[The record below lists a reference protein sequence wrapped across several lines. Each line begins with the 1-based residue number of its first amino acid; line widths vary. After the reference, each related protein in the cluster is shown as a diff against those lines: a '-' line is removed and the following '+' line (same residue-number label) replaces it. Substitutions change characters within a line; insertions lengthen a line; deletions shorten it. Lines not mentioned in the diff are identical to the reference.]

1 LITIGDTT
9 WPSWWAYLRQFDTY
23 ALLLVVAAACTL
35 LFTPVYIRIA
45 QRLNWVDRPRGRHQ
59 HARATP
65 TMGGIVVFLPVFA
78 GALIALATDNLVG
91 EKLREG
97 RMHVLALLGCTAITM
112 LLGVIDDR
120 RAVRPRVKLLVQF
133 LIAVAA
139 VVLGFR
145 VEAITLPWLES
156 LVIPSYVG
164 IALSILWIVGIT
176 NAINLTDGLDGLAAG
191 VCLLAA
197 GINTLVAIWLG
208 NHTMAV
214 MMVLL
219 TGALLG
225 FLRYNFH
232 PARVFLGDTG
242 ALALG
247 VFLALASLRSAQKA
261 HTAVMILVPLF
272 ALGYPIIDTML
283 AIARRSMKGQP
294 LFSSDRDHI
303 HHRLLERGHKPSAAA
318 IRIYFLS
325 LLLCLLCIAAAA
337 ANHLILGVG
346 MALVL
351 GLTVFAARVLGY
363 LEWGGWTVERRE
375 TRILHA
381 AAQLSRLKLRAAK
394 DDEERVQ
401 ALGVT
406 ATELGCGKVE
416 LARDKQ
422 ATAWWLPSYDEA
434 VNGTVHTAIDQDGL
448 AVRFHLPTSMAS
460 NDPRLQLLDDLA
472 AEIARAS

>member
-1 LITIGDTT
+1 MVTIGDTT

-23 ALLLVVAAACTL
+23 ALLLVAAAACTFV
-35 LFTPVYIRIA
+35 FTPIYIRLA
-45 QRLNWVDRPRGRHQ
+45 QRLNWVDRPRGRHR
-59 HARATP
+59 HVRVTP

-78 GALIALATDNLVG
+78 GALVALATNNLVG

-97 RMHVLALLGCTAITM
+97 RTHVLALLGCTAITM
-112 LLGVIDDR
+112 LLGVVDDR

-133 LIAVAA
+133 LIAVVA
-139 VVLGFR
+139 VALGFR
-145 VEAITLPWLES
+145 VEAITLPWLDS

-164 IALSILWIVGIT
+164 IGLSVLWIVGIT

-197 GINTLVAIWLG
+197 GVNTLVAIWLG

-261 HTAVMILVPLF
+261 HTAVMILIPLF

-303 HHRLLERGHKPSAAA
+303 HHRLLDRGHKPSAAA

-363 LEWGGWTVERRE
+363 LEWGGWTVDRRE

-394 DDEERVQ
+394 SDDERVS
-401 ALGVT
+401 ALGIT
-406 ATELGCGKVE
+406 ATELGCGRVE
-416 LARDKQ
+416 LTREANVCEWQ
-422 ATAWWLPSYDEA
+422 LPSYDA
-434 VNGTVHTAIDQDGL
+434 AANGSVHTAVEHDDVTI
-448 AVRFHLPTSMAS
+448 RFHLPAAMA
-460 NDPRLQLLDDLA
+460 NDDPRLQLLDDLA
-472 AEIARAS
+472 AEIPRSS